1 MEIAGGHY
9 IDCFNLFETKCNQ
22 FRKTEEMLRERLPSL
37 VPRRLHDSQQLS
49 ILSVGSAHG
58 EKDLLVLKVIRESL
72 RSNDK
77 GTELKIFNRAIEPN
91 TFFCDLYNE
100 AIANMQTPSDDQ
112 ATKFEICE
120 QSFEEYSQ
128 HTEKETVKFD
138 LVHFI
143 HSIYYVD
150 MEEALCHC
158 FEKELGEDG
167 VFVCIVSGRGLMNLV
182 LEKQPMNGYGQK
194 DGAVEN
200 VEKAGQLVE
209 FAKSKGW
216 KHEVY
221 IKEYFIDVSEVF
233 DPKST
238 EGNLL
243 LDFLTHTVNFRETAE
258 KQLVEETLAV
268 IRDHTV
274 LKDGKRLGKKR
285 DCLIALYKQ

>member
-1 MEIAGGHY
+1 MEISGAYY
-9 IDCFNLFETKCNQ
+9 IDCFNLFETKCDQ
-22 FRKTEEMLRERLPSL
+22 FRKVEEMLRERLPSL
-37 VPRRLHDSQQLS
+37 VPRRLHDSQQLN
-49 ILSVGSAHG
+49 ILSVGSGNG

-91 TFFCDLYNE
+91 TCFCDLYNE
-100 AIANMQTPSDDQ
+100 AIENMQQ

-120 QSFEEYSQ
+120 QSFQEYSQ
-128 HTEKETVKFD
+128 HTEKEPVKFD

-158 FEKELGEDG
+158 FEKELGENG
-167 VFVCIVSGRGLMNLV
+167 VFVCIVSDHDLMDLV
-182 LEKQPMNGYGQK
+182 LAKQSKNRHPQEDGTSENLEKVQ
-194 DGAVEN
+194 
-200 VEKAGQLVE
+200 QLLE
-209 FAKSKGW
+209 IAKSKGW

-221 IKEYFIDVSEVF
+221 IKDYSIDVTEVF

-243 LDFLTHTVNFRETAE
+243 LDFLTHTVNFRGTTE
-258 KQLVEETLAV
+258 KQLMEETLAMV
-268 IRDHTV
+268 RDHTV
-274 LKDGKRLGKKR
+274 LKDGKRLGKMR
-285 DCLIALYKQ
+285 DGFIALKKQ